1 METPKLHWTELS
13 TRLSCLCYDI
23 EDLEQKMKFFKSRI
37 AKRIMQI
44 RLDAM
49 RIEWKELAKQY
60 DAGDYIDDYD
70 PDAPL
75 YDEEMCRANE
85 AIEACYDI

>member
-1 METPKLHWTELS
+1 MEEL
-13 TRLSCLCYDI
+13 
-23 EDLEQKMKFFKSRI
+23 EEKMKFFKSHI

-49 RIEWKELAKQY
+49 RIEYKELAKQY
-60 DAGDYIDDYD
+60 DAGDYIDDYE
-70 PDAPL
+70 PNGPL

-85 AIEACYDI
+85 AIGACYDI